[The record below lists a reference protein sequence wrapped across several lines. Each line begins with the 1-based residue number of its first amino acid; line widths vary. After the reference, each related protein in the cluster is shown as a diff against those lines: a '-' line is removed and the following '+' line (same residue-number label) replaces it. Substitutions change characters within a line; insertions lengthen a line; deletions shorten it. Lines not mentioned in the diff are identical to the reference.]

1 MNFDQINLFLLDIPV
16 YAANGLLWLLY
27 TLTGSLA
34 ALVAVGSATV
44 LAMVVDSAVQKLA
57 GSRPRRQGRGDSIP
71 VAYTAQ
77 IITGIVIALWL
88 GAQWGMGAPVP
99 WIGAAM
105 WLSGLLAVLVS
116 PAQRFNLLHFVKS
129 GIAVY
134 ALAVIGSRVYMNMA
148 SQVSP
153 DQWAALVGTAQ
164 SAANVVA
171 STRGN
176 VTTIITWGLWL
187 VIPLG
192 YFSMLVQ
199 KLFLNP
205 VSLINPL
212 SSYEDMLIL
221 LRDRGGR

>member
-1 MNFDQINLFLLDIPV
+1 MTFDQLTLYFLDIPV
-16 YAANGLLWLLY
+16 YLANGLLWLLY
-27 TLTGSLA
+27 TLLGSLA
-34 ALVAVGSATV
+34 ALVASGSAAT
-44 LAMVVDSAVQKLA
+44 LALVVDGAVQKLA
-57 GSRPRRQGRGDSIP
+57 GARPRRQGRGESIP
-71 VAYTAQ
+71 VAHTAQ
-77 IITGIVIALWL
+77 IITGLVIVLWL
-88 GAQWGMGAPVP
+88 AAQWGMGAPVP
-99 WIGAAM
+99 WIGATM
-105 WLSGLLAVLVS
+105 WLTGLLAVLIS

>member
-1 MNFDQINLFLLDIPV
+1 MTFDQINLFILDIPV
-16 YAANGLLWLLY
+16 YAVNGLLWLLY
-27 TLTGSLA
+27 TLFGSLA
-34 ALVAVGSATV
+34 ALVASGSAA
-44 LAMVVDSAVQKLA
+44 AMALVVDGAVQKLA
-57 GSRPRRQGRGDSIP
+57 GARPRRQDRGEAIP
-71 VAYTAQ
+71 VVYTAQ
-77 IITGIVIALWL
+77 IITGLVITLWL

-105 WLSGLLAVLVS
+105 WLSGLLAVLIS

-134 ALAVIGSRVYMNMA
+134 ALAVIGSRVYMGMA
-148 SQVSP
+148 SQVSS

-164 SAANVVA
+164 SAATVVA

>member
-1 MNFDQINLFLLDIPV
+1 MTFDQFNLFLLDLPI

-27 TLTGSLA
+27 TLVGSLA
-34 ALVAVGSATV
+34 ALVALGSAAV
-44 LAMVVDSAVQKLA
+44 LALVVDTVVQQLA
-57 GSRPRRQGRGDSIP
+57 GARPLRQGRGETLP
-71 VAYTAQ
+71 VAHTAQ
-77 IITGIVIALWL
+77 ILTGLVLTLWL

-105 WLSGLLAVLVS
+105 WLTGLLAILIS

-134 ALAVIGSRVYMNMA
+134 ALAVIGSRVYLGMA

-153 DQWAALVGTAQ
+153 DQWAGLIGTAQ

-205 VSLINPL
+205 ISLINPL
-212 SSYEDMLIL
+212 ASYADMLVL

>member
-1 MNFDQINLFLLDIPV
+1 MTFDQLTLYFLDIPV
-16 YAANGLLWLLY
+16 YLANGLLWLLY
-27 TLTGSLA
+27 TLFGSLA
-34 ALVAVGSATV
+34 ALVASGSAAT
-44 LAMVVDSAVQKLA
+44 LALVVDGAVQKLA
-57 GSRPRRQGRGDSIP
+57 GARPRRQGRGESIP
-71 VAYTAQ
+71 VAHTAQ
-77 IITGIVIALWL
+77 IITGMVIVLWL
-88 GAQWGMGAPVP
+88 AAQWGMGAPVP

-105 WLSGLLAVLVS
+105 WLTGLLAVLIS

-134 ALAVIGSRVYMNMA
+134 ALAVIGSRVYLNMA

-164 SAANVVA
+164 SAANIVA

-199 KLFLNP
+199 KVFLNP

>member
-1 MNFDQINLFLLDIPV
+1 MTFDQLTLYFLDIPV
-16 YAANGLLWLLY
+16 YLANGLLWLLY
-27 TLTGSLA
+27 TLLGSLA
-34 ALVAVGSATV
+34 ALVASGSAAT
-44 LAMVVDSAVQKLA
+44 LALVVDGAVQKLA
-57 GSRPRRQGRGDSIP
+57 GARPRRQGRGESIP
-71 VAYTAQ
+71 VAHTAQ
-77 IITGIVIALWL
+77 IITCLVIVLWL
-88 GAQWGMGAPVP
+88 AAQWGMGAPVP
-99 WIGAAM
+99 WIGATM
-105 WLSGLLAVLVS
+105 WLTGLLAVLIS

>member
-1 MNFDQINLFLLDIPV
+1 MTFDQFNLFLLDLPI
-16 YAANGLLWLLY
+16 YAANGLLWLVY
-27 TLTGSLA
+27 TLVGSLA
-34 ALVAVGSATV
+34 ALVALGSAAV
-44 LAMVVDSAVQKLA
+44 LALVVDTVVQQLA
-57 GSRPRRQGRGDSIP
+57 GARPLRQGRGETLP
-71 VAYTAQ
+71 VVHTAQ
-77 IITGIVIALWL
+77 ILTGLVLALWL

-105 WLSGLLAVLVS
+105 WLTGLLAILIS

-134 ALAVIGSRVYMNMA
+134 ALAVIGSRVYLGMA

-153 DQWAALVGTAQ
+153 DQWVGLIGTAQ
-164 SAANVVA
+164 GAANVVA

-205 VSLINPL
+205 ISLINPL
-212 SSYEDMLIL
+212 ASYADMLVL

>member
-1 MNFDQINLFLLDIPV
+1 MTIDQLTLYFLDIPV
-16 YAANGLLWLLY
+16 YLANGLLWLLY
-27 TLTGSLA
+27 TLFGSLA
-34 ALVAVGSATV
+34 ALVASGSAAT
-44 LAMVVDSAVQKLA
+44 LALVVDGAVQKLA
-57 GSRPRRQGRGDSIP
+57 GARPRRQGRGESIP
-71 VAYTAQ
+71 VAHTAQ
-77 IITGIVIALWL
+77 IITGLVIALWL
-88 GAQWGMGAPVP
+88 AAQWGMGAPVP

-105 WLSGLLAVLVS
+105 WLTGLLAVLIS

>member
-1 MNFDQINLFLLDIPV
+1 MTFDQLTLYFLDIPV
-16 YAANGLLWLLY
+16 YLANGLLWLLY
-27 TLTGSLA
+27 TLLGSLA
-34 ALVAVGSATV
+34 ALVASGSAAT
-44 LAMVVDSAVQKLA
+44 LALVVDGAVQKLA
-57 GSRPRRQGRGDSIP
+57 GARPRRQGRGESIP
-71 VAYTAQ
+71 VAHTAQ
-77 IITGIVIALWL
+77 IITGLVIVLWL
-88 GAQWGMGAPVP
+88 AAQWGMGAPVP
-99 WIGAAM
+99 WIGATM
-105 WLSGLLAVLVS
+105 WLTGLLAVLIS

-134 ALAVIGSRVYMNMA
+134 ALAVIGSRVYLNMA

>member
-1 MNFDQINLFLLDIPV
+1 
-16 YAANGLLWLLY
+16 
-27 TLTGSLA
+27 
-34 ALVAVGSATV
+34 
-44 LAMVVDSAVQKLA
+44 
-57 GSRPRRQGRGDSIP
+57 
-71 VAYTAQ
+71 
-77 IITGIVIALWL
+77 
-88 GAQWGMGAPVP
+88 
-99 WIGAAM
+99 
-105 WLSGLLAVLVS
+105 
-116 PAQRFNLLHFVKS
+116 
-129 GIAVY
+129 
-134 ALAVIGSRVYMNMA
+134 MA

>member
-1 MNFDQINLFLLDIPV
+1 MTLDQLTLYILDIPV
-16 YAANGLLWLLY
+16 YLANGLLWLLY
-27 TLTGSLA
+27 TLFGSLA
-34 ALVAVGSATV
+34 ALVASGSAAT
-44 LAMVVDSAVQKLA
+44 LALVVDGAVQKLA
-57 GSRPRRQGRGDSIP
+57 GARPRRQGRGESIP
-71 VAYTAQ
+71 VAHTAQ
-77 IITGIVIALWL
+77 IITGLVIALWL
-88 GAQWGMGAPVP
+88 AAQWGMGAPVP

-105 WLSGLLAVLVS
+105 WLTGLLAVLIS

-134 ALAVIGSRVYMNMA
+134 ALAVIGSRVYLNMA

>member
-1 MNFDQINLFLLDIPV
+1 MTLDQLTLYFLDIPV
-16 YAANGLLWLLY
+16 YLANGLLWLLY
-27 TLTGSLA
+27 TLFGSLA
-34 ALVAVGSATV
+34 ALVASGSAAT
-44 LAMVVDSAVQKLA
+44 LALVVDGAVQKLA
-57 GSRPRRQGRGDSIP
+57 GARPRRQGRGESIP
-71 VAYTAQ
+71 VAHTAQ
-77 IITGIVIALWL
+77 IITGLVIVLWL
-88 GAQWGMGAPVP
+88 AAQWGMGAPVP

-105 WLSGLLAVLVS
+105 WLTGLLAVLIS

>member
-1 MNFDQINLFLLDIPV
+1 MTFDQINLFLLDIPV

-27 TLTGSLA
+27 TLFGSLA
-34 ALVAVGSATV
+34 ALVASGSAAT
-44 LAMVVDSAVQKLA
+44 LALVVDGAVQKLA
-57 GSRPRRQGRGDSIP
+57 GARPRRQGRGEYIP
-71 VAYTAQ
+71 VAHTAQ
-77 IITGIVIALWL
+77 IITGLVIVLWL
-88 GAQWGMGAPVP
+88 AAQWGMGAPVP

-105 WLSGLLAVLVS
+105 WLTGLLAVLVS

-134 ALAVIGSRVYMNMA
+134 ALAVIGSRLYMGMT

-164 SAANVVA
+164 SAASVVA

-221 LRDRGGR
+221 LRDRSGR

>member
-1 MNFDQINLFLLDIPV
+1 MTFDQLTLYILDIPV
-16 YAANGLLWLLY
+16 YAANGVLWLLY
-27 TLTGSLA
+27 TLFGSLA
-34 ALVAVGSATV
+34 ALVASGSAAT
-44 LAMVVDSAVQKLA
+44 LALVVDGAVQKLA
-57 GSRPRRQGRGDSIP
+57 GARPRRQGRGESIP
-71 VAYTAQ
+71 VAHTAQ
-77 IITGIVIALWL
+77 IITGLVIVLWL
-88 GAQWGMGAPVP
+88 AAQWGMGAPVP

-105 WLSGLLAVLVS
+105 WLTGLLAVLIS

-134 ALAVIGSRVYMNMA
+134 ALAVIGSRFYLNMA

>member
-1 MNFDQINLFLLDIPV
+1 MNFDQINLFLLDILI
-16 YAANGLLWLLY
+16 YAANGLLWLVY
-27 TLTGSLA
+27 TLAASLA
-34 ALVAVGSATV
+34 AFVAAGSAAT
-44 LAMVVDSAVQKLA
+44 LALVVDSAVQQLA
-57 GSRPRRQGRGDSIP
+57 GARPLRQGRGETLP
-71 VAYTAQ
+71 VAHTAQ
-77 IITGIVIALWL
+77 IITGLVICLWL

-105 WLSGLLAVLVS
+105 WLTGLLAVLVS

-134 ALAVIGSRVYMNMA
+134 ALAVIGSRVYMGMA

-192 YFSMLVQ
+192 YFSLLVQ

-212 SSYEDMLIL
+212 ASYEEMLIL